1 MDRRQY
7 LTALGGVAA
16 GTAGVVAVHH
26 AGDGGSGDDIGEE
39 SGPNQSQAGTGTG
52 SGEGTGQADSP
63 PAGERG
69 TAGVPDEELNRGAP
83 KDGIPAIVDPVFAPN
98 WETEVAGEAVAGVEL
113 RPDDEVIGIERAGI
127 ARAYPL
133 KLLRRHEVVN
143 DRLGGPQLITYC
155 PVCDAGLVT
164 DRTVAGTTRTFGV
177 SGYLYRANLVLYDEE
192 SESLWSQLGAR
203 AIQGPLTGTR
213 LDRTGS
219 AVTTWGDWQR
229 AAPETSVLVPPP
241 ASNTV
246 VGPVSFNYS
255 LEFYQRRERIT
266 DRYPDYGPLGALEW
280 TDTRLQR
287 RTVVVG
293 VSTDSASRAYA
304 ARDVQR
310 ADPIND
316 IVGSLPVLVTTTS
329 NGRPRVYLRRVEGQT
344 LTAGVNEAGDL
355 VAGGSRWS
363 RLRGTALDG
372 PYEGTRLPVAP
383 GRGPLY
389 WAAWLAFNPESTVYG
404 LDS

>member
-1 MDRRQY
+1 MNRRQY
-7 LTALGGVAA
+7 LAALGGTVVGA
-16 GTAGVVAVHH
+16 AGVVGAVRHV
-26 AGDGGSGDDIGEE
+26 GDSESSDTGPSSVSGGGSGE
-39 SGPNQSQAGTGTG
+39 SRSTA
-52 SGEGTGQADSP
+52 S
-63 PAGERG
+63 
-69 TAGVPDEELNRGAP
+69 TAGSDSRPEAVPDEELSRAAP
-83 KDGIPAIVDPVFAPN
+83 RDGIPAIVDPVFAPN
-98 WETEVAGEAVAGVEL
+98 WETGVAGEAVAGMDL
-113 RPDDEVIGIERAGI
+113 RPDDEVIGIERDGI

-143 DRLGGPQLITYC
+143 DTLGGPQLVTYC

-164 DRTVAGTTRTFGV
+164 DRTVAGQTRTFGV

-192 SESLWSQLGAR
+192 SGSLWSQLGAR

-219 AVTTWGDWQR
+219 AVTTWGDWQTET
-229 AAPETSVLVPPP
+229 PETSVLVPPP

-255 LEFYQRRERIT
+255 LEFYERRERIT

-293 VSTDSASRAYA
+293 VDTDGGTRAYA
-304 ARDVQR
+304 KRDVGR
-310 ADPIND
+310 EGPIND
-316 IVGSLPVLVTTTS
+316 IVGSVPVLVTATPD
-329 NGRPRVYLRRVEGQT
+329 GRPRAYVRRVDGET
-344 LTAGVNEAGDL
+344 LTVETDEAGEL

-363 RLRGTALDG
+363 RIGGWALDG
-372 PYEGTRLPVAP
+372 PHEGARLPVAP

-389 WAAWLAFNPESTVYG
+389 WAAWLAFNPDSTVYG

>member
-1 MDRRQY
+1 VNRRQY
-7 LTALGGVAA
+7 LAALGGAAA
-16 GTAGVVAVHH
+16 GTAGVVAAVRY
-26 AGDGGSGDDIGEE
+26 AGDGGSTDTVPGNESDE
-39 SGPNQSQAGTGTG
+39 SGP
-52 SGEGTGQADSP
+52 ADSP
-63 PAGERG
+63 TGSNSRA
-69 TAGVPDEELNRGAP
+69 TAVPDEELSRAAP
-83 KDGIPAIVDPVFAPN
+83 RDGIPAIVDPVFAQS
-98 WETEVAGEAVAGVEL
+98 WETDVAGEAVAGLEL
-113 RPDDEVIGIERAGI
+113 QADDRVIGIERDGI

-133 KLLRRHEVVN
+133 KLLRRHEAVN
-143 DRLGGPQLITYC
+143 DTLGDPLLVTYC

-164 DRTVAGTTRTFGV
+164 DRAVAGETRTFGV

-192 SESLWSQLGAR
+192 SESLWSQLAAR

-219 AVTTWGDWQR
+219 AATTWGVWSAENPD
-229 AAPETSVLVPPP
+229 TTVLVPPP

-246 VGPVSFNYS
+246 VGPVSFNYN
-255 LEFYQRRERIT
+255 LEFYKRRERVT

-293 VSTDSASRAYA
+293 VSTDGGTRAYA
-304 ARDVQR
+304 KRDVQR

-316 IVGSLPVLVTTTS
+316 VVGSLPVLVTATPD
-329 NGRPRVYLRRVEGQT
+329 GRPRAYVRRVGGET
-344 LTAGVNEAGDL
+344 LTVEASAGGEL

-363 RLRGTALDG
+363 RVDGSALDG
-372 PYEGTRLPVAP
+372 PHEGTRLPVAP

-404 LDS
+404 VGG